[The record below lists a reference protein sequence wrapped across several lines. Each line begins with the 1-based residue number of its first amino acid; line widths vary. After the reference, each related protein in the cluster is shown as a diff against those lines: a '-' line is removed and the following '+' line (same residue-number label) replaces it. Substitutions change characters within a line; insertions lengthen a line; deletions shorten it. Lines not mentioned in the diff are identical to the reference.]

1 MRRRSSSCAVM
12 SRTREALSSSS
23 CSLRRAVEPH
33 VGDGGRRLPGDRAE
47 EGELGHVVLPV
58 AARPELE
65 AAEALV
71 TAHEVLGGHGIP
83 DDLAGDGGHR
93 GDLAV
98 RRRAR

>member
-1 MRRRSSSCAVM
+1 M
-12 SRTREALSSSS
+12 SRTLATVVVA
-23 CSLRRAVEPH
+23 CRATVPQ
-33 VGDGGRRLPGDRAE
+33 

-83 DDLAGDGGHR
+83 DDVAGDGAAPR
-93 GDLAV
+93 RPRR